1 MMDVQKRGAVMM
13 ANHLVQLKAPG
24 VAVPGTKVFV
34 VEMEVLAK
42 GEEEVAG
49 QSLWIDPAKTVE
61 VSEEGPC
68 WTVVFLEFHPQIL
81 DLNLCLPATQME
93 VPTDPSPE

>member
-1 MMDVQKRGAVMM
+1 MVDAQKRDAVMM
-13 ANHLVQLKAPG
+13 ANHSVQLKAPG
-24 VAVPGTKVFV
+24 VAAPGTKVFV

-42 GEEEVAG
+42 GAEEVAG
-49 QSLWIDPAKTVE
+49 QSLWIDPTMTVE

-68 WTVVFLEFHPQIL
+68 WTVAFLEFHPQTL
-81 DLNLCLPATQME
+81 GLNLCLPATQME